1 MNFTKMRDEILNA
14 ADVFI
19 EIDRDIFLLPEN
31 VSVNYYHLKLRNY
44 LDMVYIIFLQSEN
57 LLNILSHGIVISLN
71 RRNGME
77 EIFKY

>member
-31 VSVNYYHLKLRNY
+31 VLVNYYHLKLRNY

-57 LLNILSHGIVISLN
+57 LLNILSHSIVISLN